1 MEPPQQPPKPHFSL
15 PVDADHK
22 ATEFRLFS
30 LSPPHMLAFH
40 LSWLSLFSNFFSTFS
55 IPPLLSYIRSDLE
68 LSSTDIGYGGIAS
81 FTGAIFSR
89 LAMGP
94 ACDLFGPRI
103 ASSTLSLL
111 TAPIVLSVSL
121 IQSPLSFILV
131 RFLIGFCLANFVANQ
146 FWMSSMFSSNVV
158 GLANGFAAGWAN
170 VGSGATQLLM
180 PLIVSLLT
188 DCFQIPTSTA
198 WRAAFVVP
206 AVFQSVT
213 AILVLIYGQDLPDG
227 NYSSKKNS
235 RKTGGSGNNL
245 FTVLFTGLRN
255 YRGWI
260 LGLTYGY
267 CFGVEL
273 TTDNIIAEYFYD
285 RPAGGMVSDEM
296 GRRFG
301 MRGRLW
307 SLWVVQ
313 TVAGLL
319 CVLLGR
325 VDSLWGSVVVMCC
338 FSVFVQAASGL
349 TFGVVP
355 FVSKSEVGNQM
366 KRRVNPLKSH
376 HQWKRR
382 LLLIVLFLGFCWASM
397 VLLESQ
403 SSRIRTLGLFSPP
416 YVQKPK
422 IAFLFIARNR
432 LQLDMVWDAFF
443 QGDKENKFSIFVH
456 SRPGFLFNK
465 ATTRSTYFLNRQV
478 NDSIQLTSEKT
489 HLLLEAERLG
499 ILIVTECF
507 SFQVDWGEASMI
519 RAERILLKHAFADP
533 FNVRFLFL
541 SDSCIPLYNFSY
553 TYDYIMSAPTSFV
566 DSFSDTKEG
575 RYNPKMH
582 PVIPLHNWRKGS
594 QWVVLTRKHAEIT
607 MKDDTVYPMFQW
619 HCKAS

>member
-1 MEPPQQPPKPHFSL
+1 YHYHCCNPSTMEPPQQPPKPHFSL

-30 LSPPHMLAFH
+30 LSSPHMLAFH

-121 IQSPLSFILV
+121 IQSSLSFILV

-213 AILVLIYGQDLPDG
+213 ATLVLIYGQDLPDG

-285 RPAGGMVSDEM
+285 R
-296 GRRFG
+296 
-301 MRGRLW
+301 
-307 SLWVVQ
+307 
-313 TVAGLL
+313 
-319 CVLLGR
+319 
-325 VDSLWGSVVVMCC
+325 
-338 FSVFVQAASGL
+338 
-349 TFGVVP
+349 
-355 FVSKSEVGNQM
+355 
-366 KRRVNPLKSH
+366 
-376 HQWKRR
+376 
-382 LLLIVLFLGFCWASM
+382 
-397 VLLESQ
+397 
-403 SSRIRTLGLFSPP
+403 
-416 YVQKPK
+416 
-422 IAFLFIARNR
+422 
-432 LQLDMVWDAFF
+432 
-443 QGDKENKFSIFVH
+443 
-456 SRPGFLFNK
+456 
-465 ATTRSTYFLNRQV
+465 
-478 NDSIQLTSEKT
+478 
-489 HLLLEAERLG
+489 
-499 ILIVTECF
+499 
-507 SFQVDWGEASMI
+507 
-519 RAERILLKHAFADP
+519 
-533 FNVRFLFL
+533 LFL
-541 SDSCIPLYNFSY
+541 SGCDVVRGGCGCGGGDSGEFRVCECRVKAGGRDGVGRDGEEVWDEGEAVEPLGGADGGGLALCF
-553 TYDYIMSAPTSFV
+553 AW
-566 DSFSDTKEG
+566 EG
-575 RYNPKMH
+575 
-582 PVIPLHNWRKGS
+582 
-594 QWVVLTRKHAEIT
+594 
-607 MKDDTVYPMFQW
+607 
-619 HCKAS
+619 